1 MIKTIRYGSSR
12 GDSLATRLRT
22 LIVLRLLVAAF
33 FVFAGH
39 KLFEVPALPTYSVI
53 LVICFLTLGYAFWL
67 SLRRSLGVLAAVQ
80 IAVDLLLETAMVHYT
95 GGLDS
100 AFVTLYVLS
109 ILSAAMVLSRRASL
123 VATAV
128 ASGLYLAVVFLQF
141 AGLSVRWFPPL
152 GNTGLPPR
160 QSLHF
165 FYMSYVNVTF
175 LWVVGF
181 LSAYL
186 ARVIHRMEEHLKTR
200 EKLSLMGELTAHIA
214 HEIRNPLATISGSL
228 ELLKEEMRGALSA
241 EQSQLFDA
249 VTEESQRL
257 HRILNQILDF
267 ARSEEI
273 RASAISLTQL
283 LDEVFL
289 LIEHTPRFS
298 ESVQI
303 EKRYRDVHVAVLADR
318 QKLKQV
324 FLNLVYNALEAMKE
338 GGTLT
343 VDATPT
349 SRGVSVGFRDTGPG
363 MDAKTLR
370 SLFIPFKTTKPKG
383 TGIGLA
389 TVYRIVA
396 GHGGTIDVESE
407 VGKGS
412 SFVISLPAA

>member
-1 MIKTIRYGSSR
+1 M
-12 GDSLATRLRT
+12 
-22 LIVLRLLVAAF
+22 AAF

-67 SLRRSLGVLAAVQ
+67 SLRRGLRALAVVQ
-80 IAVDLLLETAMVHYT
+80 IAVDLALETAMVHYT
-95 GGLDS
+95 GGLES

-123 VATAV
+123 VATAA
-128 ASGLYLAVVFLQF
+128 ASALYLAVVFLQF

-152 GNTGLPPR
+152 GNTPLPP
-160 QSLHF
+160 QQPLHF
-165 FYMSYVNVTF
+165 FYISYVNIIF

-200 EKLSLMGELTAHIA
+200 EKLSLLGELTADIA
-214 HEIRNPLATISGSL
+214 HEIRNPLATISGTL
-228 ELLKEEMRGALSA
+228 DLLMEEMRGTLSE
-241 EQSQLFDA
+241 EQSQLFDV

-257 HRILNQILDF
+257 HYVLNQILDY

-273 RASAISLTQL
+273 HASHFSLTEL

-289 LIEHTPRFS
+289 LIEHSGRPLGAVR
-298 ESVQI
+298 I
-303 EKRYRDVHVAVLADR
+303 EKRYRDLQIAVHADR

-324 FLNLVYNALEAMKE
+324 FLNLVYNALEAMQ
-338 GGTLT
+338 GGGILT
-343 VDATPT
+343 VDVVATGA
-349 SRGVSVGFRDTGPG
+349 GVSIAFRDTGPG
-363 MDAKTLR
+363 MDARTLR

-389 TVYRIVA
+389 TVYRIVSS
-396 GHGGTIDVESE
+396 HGGTIDVESE
-407 VGKGS
+407 IGKGS
-412 SFVISLPAA
+412 SFVISLPAT